1 MKKRKL
7 GEGYKEYSLD
17 NGVKFLAKN
26 DKDAEKY
33 RNKIK
38 ERLDSLR
45 KITKNVG

>member
-1 MKKRKL
+1 MIKTKL
-7 GEGYKEYSLD
+7 RAGYKEYSLD

-26 DKDAEKY
+26 DEDAEKY

-38 ERLDSLR
+38 EKLDSLR